1 MSNIDVEALVGKFIY
16 IEGDNGSKNIC
27 LIKEIFPTYV
37 LCYTVS
43 KGASYNTDVLRYELS
58 IKPNEEVDFAD
69 LDDEIEGTWIYNW
82 FPITEDYAKLAIKKW
97 LEEYQTE
104 IAEYEPPEVKLF
116 GNMKEFFD
124 HFSWINASALA
135 REIGIH
141 PTVMRQ
147 YKSGACDAGRK
158 RKKVIQDAV
167 HKLAAELREIRLV

>member
-1 MSNIDVEALVGKFIY
+1 MSNIDLKALVGKFIY
-16 IEGDNGSKNIC
+16 IECDNGSQNIY

-43 KGASYNTDVLRYELS
+43 KVASYNTDVLRYELS
-58 IKPNEEVDFAD
+58 INPNKEVSYEYFDNLGKDTAM
-69 LDDEIEGTWIYNW
+69 DEWS
-82 FPITEDYAKLAIKKW
+82 PISYEYAKFTINKW

-104 IAEYEPPEVKLF
+104 IAEYESPDVKRF

-147 YKSGACDAGRK
+147 YKSGACDASRK
-158 RKKVIQDAV
+158 RKKLIQYAV
-167 HKLAAELREIRLV
+167 HKLAAELREVRLA